1 MRWLEPGS
9 LPWLALHEIRLAFRQ
24 AAGSRR
30 RTILRLVL
38 LTAYVGFGIFL
49 AYGLSA
55 RPLTVSPRFLVSA
68 SAALVLLFTFML
80 TQGLLGGQRTLY
92 TAGDL
97 DLLLSSPL
105 PEGRVLS
112 AKLLGLA
119 GAAATTFSILLL
131 PVALPTALWGHPRLL
146 AVVPMIAALAV
157 VAAAIGI
164 GLAIA
169 LVRSIGA
176 RGAKSVGQI
185 VAAMLG
191 GLIFLLSQLSSNGA
205 IRGSRFGAVAAW
217 MQRTGW
223 GVEGWSA
230 WPARALFGEIVPLFA
245 CLAVAALF
253 FWIASTLLRTHF
265 LRSWQS
271 AGEHSSPRSRKTEGR
286 AAAVFASSLT
296 AAVVAKELRLLKR
309 EPEILFSV
317 LLRLI
322 YLLPLVFFALKG
334 TGGGAEQFRVPVLA
348 AVGAIAA
355 GQLCGSLAWL
365 TLSAEEAPDLLAVS
379 PVPRGILR
387 RNKLLAAL
395 AMMAPFALILPLVLA
410 RGHPGAALVTFLGSL
425 AAGWAAGLIEL
436 LFGKPGKRSTFQRRQ
451 QGSFLT
457 SLLGLFAAVLIGGAT
472 AAAAYFI

>member
-9 LPWLALHEIRLAFRQ
+9 LPWLALHEIRLAFRH
-24 AAGSRR
+24 AARSRR

-38 LTAYVGFGIFL
+38 LVAYAGFGLFIAYLL
-49 AYGLSA
+49 AHQ
-55 RPLTVSPRFLVSA
+55 PLVPAPRFLVA
-68 SAALVLLFTFML
+68 GSAALVLLFTFML

-119 GAAATTFSILLL
+119 GSAAATFSILLL
-131 PVALPTALWGHPRLL
+131 PIALPTALWGHPRLL

-169 LVRSIGA
+169 LVRALGA

-185 VAAMLG
+185 VAALIG

-205 IRGSRFGAVAAW
+205 IRGSRFSAVSAW
-217 MQRTGW
+217 MRRTGW

-230 WPARALFGEIVPLFA
+230 WPARALFGEIVPLLA
-245 CLAVAALF
+245 CLAVAALI

-265 LRSWQS
+265 LKSWQS
-271 AGEHSSPRSRKTEGR
+271 AGEHSAPRRRKAEGR
-286 AAAVFASSLT
+286 AASVFASGLT
-296 AAVVAKELRLLKR
+296 AAVVTKELRLLRR
-309 EPEILFSV
+309 EPEILFSM

-322 YLLPLVFFALKG
+322 YLLPLVFLGLKG
-334 TGGGAEQFRVPVLA
+334 TGGADQFRVPVLA
-348 AVGAIAA
+348 AIGAIAA

-365 TLSAEEAPDLLAVS
+365 TLSAEEAPDLLTVS
-379 PVPRGILR
+379 PVPRGIVR
-387 RNKLLAAL
+387 RDKLLAAM

-410 RGHPGAALVTFLGSL
+410 PRHPGAAIVTFIGSL

-436 LFGKPGKRSTFQRRQ
+436 LFGKPGKRSAFQRRQ

-457 SLLGLFAAVLIGGAT
+457 SLLGLAAAVLIGGAT
-472 AAAAYFI
+472 AAAAYFV

>member
-9 LPWLALHEIRLAFRQ
+9 LLWLVLHEIRLAFRH
-24 AAGSRR
+24 AARSRG
-30 RTILRLVL
+30 RTILRLIL
-38 LTAYVGFGIFL
+38 LVAYAGFGVFI
-49 AYGLSA
+49 AYGLSDLSLV
-55 RPLTVSPRFLVSA
+55 PSPRVLVFG

-119 GAAATTFSILLL
+119 GSAAATFSILLL
-131 PVALPTALWGHPRLL
+131 PIALPTALWGHPKLL
-146 AVVPMIAALAV
+146 AVVPVIAALAV
-157 VAAAIGI
+157 VSAAIGI

-169 LVRSIGA
+169 LVRSLGA

-185 VAAMLG
+185 VAALIG
-191 GLIFLLSQLSSNGA
+191 GLIFLLSQLSSNGT
-205 IRGSRFGAVAAW
+205 IRGSRFSAVSAW
-217 MQRTGW
+217 MRRTGW

-230 WPARALFGEIVPLFA
+230 WPARALFGEIVPLLA
-245 CLAVAALF
+245 CVAVAALV

-271 AGEHSSPRSRKTEGR
+271 AGEHSAPRNRKTDGR
-286 AAAVFASSLT
+286 AARVFASGLT
-296 AAVVAKELRLLKR
+296 AAIMAKEMRLLRR
-309 EPEILFSV
+309 EPEILFSM
-317 LLRLI
+317 LMRLI
-322 YLLPLVFFALKG
+322 YLLPLVFLGLKG
-334 TGGGAEQFRVPVLA
+334 TGGAEQFRVPVLA
-348 AVGAIAA
+348 AIGAIAA

-365 TLSAEEAPDLLAVS
+365 TISAEEAPDLLAVS
-379 PVPRGILR
+379 PVPRGIVR
-387 RNKLLAAL
+387 RDKLLAAL
-395 AMMAPFALILPLVLA
+395 AMMTPFALIVPIVLA
-410 RGHPGAALVTFLGSL
+410 PSHPAAAAIAFLGSL

-436 LFGKPGKRSTFQRRQ
+436 LFGKPGKRSSFQRRQ

-457 SLLGLFAAVLIGGAT
+457 SLLGLFGAVLIGAAT
-472 AAAAYFI
+472 AAAAYFV

>member
-9 LPWLALHEIRLAFRQ
+9 LPWLALHEIRLAFRH
-24 AAGSRR
+24 AGASRR

-38 LTAYVGFGIFL
+38 LVGYAGFGIFL
-49 AYGLSA
+49 AYGLA
-55 RPLTVSPRFLVSA
+55 DLDLVPSPRFLVAA

-105 PEGRVLS
+105 PERRVLS

-119 GAAATTFSILLL
+119 GAATTTFSVLLL
-131 PVALPTALWGHPRLL
+131 PIALPTALWGHPRLL
-146 AVVPMIAALAV
+146 AVIPVIAALAV

-169 LVRSIGA
+169 LVRSLGA

-185 VAAMLG
+185 VAAMIG

-205 IRGSRFGAVAAW
+205 IRGSRFSAVSAW
-217 MQRTGW
+217 MRRTGW

-230 WPARALFGEIVPLFA
+230 WPARALFGELVPLLA
-245 CLAVAALF
+245 CLAFAAF
-253 FWIASTLLRTHF
+253 VFWVASTLLRTHF

-271 AGEHSSPRSRKTEGR
+271 AGEHSAPRSRKTDRPGGT
-286 AAAVFASSLT
+286 VFASSLT

-309 EPEILFSV
+309 EPEILFSM

-322 YLLPLVFFALKG
+322 YLLPLVFFGLKA
-334 TGGGAEQFRVPVLA
+334 TGGAEQFRVPVLA
-348 AVGAIAA
+348 AIGAIAA

-379 PVPRGILR
+379 PVPRGLLR
-387 RNKLLAAL
+387 RDKLLAAM

-410 RGHPGAALVTFLGSL
+410 PRHPGAAIVTFLGSL

-436 LFGKPGKRSTFQRRQ
+436 LFGKPGKRSAFQRRQ

-457 SLLGLFAAVLIGGAT
+457 SLLGLFAALLIGGAT
-472 AAAAYFI
+472 AAAAYFV

>member
-24 AAGSRR
+24 AAASRR

-38 LTAYVGFGIFL
+38 LVGYIGFGIFA
-49 AYGLSA
+49 AYGLA
-55 RPLTVSPRFLVSA
+55 DLPLVPSPRFLVAA

-119 GAAATTFSILLL
+119 GSSAATFSILLL
-131 PVALPTALWGHPRLL
+131 PIALPTALWGHPRLL

-157 VAAAIGI
+157 VAASLGIGI
-164 GLAIA
+164 AIA
-169 LVRSIGA
+169 LVRSLGA

-185 VAAMLG
+185 VAAVLG

-205 IRGSRFGAVAAW
+205 IRGSRFSAVSAW
-217 MQRTGW
+217 MRRTGW

-230 WPARALFGEIVPLFA
+230 WPGRALFGEIGPLLA
-245 CLAVAALF
+245 CLAAAALV
-253 FWIASTLLRTHF
+253 FWIAETLLRTHF

-271 AGEHSSPRSRKTEGR
+271 AGEHKAPRSRR
-286 AAAVFASSLT
+286 ADRRGGTVFSSGLT
-296 AAVVAKELRLLKR
+296 AAVVAKELRLLRR
-309 EPEILFSV
+309 EPEILFSI

-322 YLLPLVFFALKG
+322 YLLPLVFLGLKG
-334 TGGGAEQFRVPVLA
+334 TGGAEQFRVPVLA
-348 AVGAIAA
+348 AIGAIAA

-379 PVPRGILR
+379 PVPRGVVR

-395 AMMAPFALILPLVLA
+395 AMTAPFALILPLVLA
-410 RGHPGAALVTFLGSL
+410 RGHPGAAIVTFLGSL

-436 LFGKPGKRSTFQRRQ
+436 LFGKPGKRSAFQRRQ

-457 SLLGLFAAVLIGGAT
+457 SLLGLFCALLIGGAT
-472 AAAAYFI
+472 AAAAYFV

>member
-24 AAGSRR
+24 AAASRR

-38 LTAYVGFGIFL
+38 LVGYVGFGIFA
-49 AYGLSA
+49 AYGLA
-55 RPLTVSPRFLVSA
+55 DLPLTPSPRFLVFG

-119 GAAATTFSILLL
+119 GSAAATFSILLL
-131 PVALPTALWGHPRLL
+131 PIALPTALWGHPRLL

-157 VAAAIGI
+157 IAAAIGI
-164 GLAIA
+164 GLAIL
-169 LVRSIGA
+169 LVRSLGA

-185 VAAMLG
+185 VAALLG

-205 IRGSRFGAVAAW
+205 IRGSRFSAVAAW
-217 MQRTGW
+217 MRRTGW

-230 WPARALFGEIVPLFA
+230 WPARALFGEIVPLLA
-245 CLAVAALF
+245 CVAVAAIV

-271 AGEHSSPRSRKTEGR
+271 AGERSTPRSRR
-286 AAAVFASSLT
+286 AERRGGAVFASGLT
-296 AAVVAKELRLLKR
+296 AAVVAKELRLLRR
-309 EPEILFSV
+309 EPEILFTM

-322 YLLPLVFFALKG
+322 YLLPLVFLGFKG
-334 TGGGAEQFRVPVLA
+334 TGGVEQFRVPVLA
-348 AVGAIAA
+348 AIGAIAA

-379 PVPRGILR
+379 PVPRGTLR
-387 RNKLLAAL
+387 RDKLLAAM

-410 RGHPGAALVTFLGSL
+410 PRHPGAAIVTFLGSL

-436 LFGKPGKRSTFQRRQ
+436 LFGKPGKRSAFQRRQ
-451 QGSFLT
+451 QGSFIT
-457 SLLGLFAAVLIGGAT
+457 SLLGLFCALMIGGAT
-472 AAAAYFI
+472 AAAAYFV

>member
-24 AAGSRR
+24 AGRSRR
-30 RTILRLVL
+30 RTILRRVL
-38 LTAYVGFGIFL
+38 LVGYAGSGIFL
-49 AYGLSA
+49 AYGIADL
-55 RPLTVSPRFLVSA
+55 PLVPSPRFLVFG

-97 DLLLSSPL
+97 DLLLSSPM

-119 GAAATTFSILLL
+119 GTAATTFSVLLL
-131 PVALPTALWGHPRLL
+131 PIALPTALWGHPRLL

-169 LVRSIGA
+169 LVRSLGA

-185 VAAMLG
+185 LAALLG

-205 IRGSRFGAVAAW
+205 IRGSRFGAVSAW
-217 MQRTGW
+217 MRRTGW
-223 GVEGWSA
+223 GVDGWSA
-230 WPARALFGEIVPLFA
+230 WPARAVFGEIVPLIA
-245 CLAVAALF
+245 CLAVASLV
-253 FWIASTLLRTHF
+253 FWVASTLLRTHF

-271 AGEHSSPRSRKTEGR
+271 AGEHSAPRSRRVDRR
-286 AAAVFASSLT
+286 ASAVFASGLT
-296 AAVVAKELRLLKR
+296 AAVVAKELRLLRR
-309 EPEILFSV
+309 EPEILFTM

-322 YLLPLVFFALKG
+322 YLLPLVFLGFKG
-334 TGGGAEQFRVPVLA
+334 TGGAEQFRVPVLA
-348 AVGAIAA
+348 AIGAIAA

-379 PVPRGILR
+379 PVPRGIVR
-387 RNKLLAAL
+387 RDKSLAAM
-395 AMMAPFALILPLVLA
+395 AMMIPFALILPLVLA
-410 RGHPGAALVTFLGSL
+410 RGHPAAAVVTFLGSL

-457 SLLGLFAAVLIGGAT
+457 SLLGLFCALVIGGAT
-472 AAAAYFI
+472 GAAAYFV

>member
-24 AAGSRR
+24 AARSRR

-38 LTAYVGFGIFL
+38 LVGYAGFGIFL
-49 AYGLSA
+49 AYGIADL
-55 RPLTVSPRFLVSA
+55 PLVPSPRFLVFG

-92 TAGDL
+92 TAGNL

-119 GAAATTFSILLL
+119 GSAAATFSILLL
-131 PVALPTALWGHPRLL
+131 PIALPTALWGHPRLL

-169 LVRSIGA
+169 LVRSLGA

-185 VAAMLG
+185 VAALIG

-205 IRGSRFGAVAAW
+205 IRGSRFSAVSAW
-217 MQRTGW
+217 MRRTGW

-230 WPARALFGEIVPLFA
+230 WPARALFGEIGPLLA
-245 CLAVAALF
+245 CVAVASLI
-253 FWIASTLLRTHF
+253 FWVASTLLRTHF

-271 AGEHSSPRSRKTEGR
+271 AGEHSAPRGRKADRSGG
-286 AAAVFASSLT
+286 AGVFASSLT
-296 AAVVAKELRLLKR
+296 AAVVAKELRLL
-309 EPEILFSV
+309 
-317 LLRLI
+317 
-322 YLLPLVFFALKG
+322 
-334 TGGGAEQFRVPVLA
+334 
-348 AVGAIAA
+348 
-355 GQLCGSLAWL
+355 
-365 TLSAEEAPDLLAVS
+365 
-379 PVPRGILR
+379 R
-387 RNKLLAAL
+387 R
-395 AMMAPFALILPLVLA
+395 
-410 RGHPGAALVTFLGSL
+410 
-425 AAGWAAGLIEL
+425 
-436 LFGKPGKRSTFQRRQ
+436 
-451 QGSFLT
+451 
-457 SLLGLFAAVLIGGAT
+457 
-472 AAAAYFI
+472 

>member
-9 LPWLALHEIRLAFRQ
+9 LPWLALHEIRLALRH
-24 AAGSRR
+24 ARGSRR

-38 LTAYVGFGIFL
+38 LVAYAGFGIFL
-49 AYGLSA
+49 AYLLA
-55 RPLTVSPRFLVSA
+55 ELPLVPSPRFLVGG

-119 GAAATTFSILLL
+119 GAGAATFSVLLL
-131 PVALPTALWGHPRLL
+131 PLALPTALWGHPRLL
-146 AVVPMIAALAV
+146 AVVPVIAALAV
-157 VAAAIGI
+157 IAAAIGI

-169 LVRSIGA
+169 LVRSLGA
-176 RGAKSVGQI
+176 RAAKSVGQI
-185 VAAMLG
+185 VAAMIG

-205 IRGSRFGAVAAW
+205 MRGSRFSAVSAW
-217 MQRTGW
+217 MRRTGW

-230 WPARALFGEIVPLFA
+230 WPARALFGEILPLLA
-245 CLAVAALF
+245 CVAVAASV
-253 FWIASTLLRTHF
+253 FWVASTLLRTHF

-271 AGEHSSPRSRKTEGR
+271 AGEHSTPRSRKASRRGT
-286 AAAVFASSLT
+286 AVFASGLT
-296 AAVVAKELRLLKR
+296 AAIVAKELRLLRR

-334 TGGGAEQFRVPVLA
+334 TGGAEQFRVPVLA
-348 AVGAIAA
+348 AIGAIAA

-365 TLSAEEAPDLLAVS
+365 TISAEEAPDLLAVS
-379 PVPRGILR
+379 PVPRGIVR
-387 RNKLLAAL
+387 RDKLLAAM
-395 AMMAPFALILPLVLA
+395 AMMTPFALIVPLVLA
-410 RGHPGAALVTFLGSL
+410 PRHPGAAVIAFVGSL

-436 LFGKPGKRSTFQRRQ
+436 LFGKPGKRSSFQRRQ

-457 SLLGLFAAVLIGGAT
+457 SLLGLFGAVLIGAAT
-472 AAAAYFI
+472 AAAAYFV

>member
-9 LPWLALHEIRLAFRQ
+9 LPWLPLHEIRLAFRQ
-24 AAGSRR
+24 AGRSRR

-38 LTAYVGFGIFL
+38 LVGYAGFGIFL
-49 AYGLSA
+49 AYGIADL
-55 RPLTVSPRFLVSA
+55 PLVPSPRFLVFG

-97 DLLLSSPL
+97 DLLLSSPM

-119 GAAATTFSILLL
+119 GTPATTFSVLLL
-131 PVALPTALWGHPRLL
+131 PIALPTALWGHPRLL

-169 LVRSIGA
+169 LVRSLGA

-185 VAAMLG
+185 LAAMLG

-205 IRGSRFGAVAAW
+205 IRGSRFSAVSAW
-217 MQRTGW
+217 MRRTGW

-230 WPARALFGEIVPLFA
+230 WPARALFGEIVPLIA
-245 CLAVAALF
+245 CVAVASLV
-253 FWIASTLLRTHF
+253 FWVAATLLRTHF

-271 AGEHSSPRSRKTEGR
+271 AGEHSAPRSRKADRGG
-286 AAAVFASSLT
+286 AGVFASSLT
-296 AAVVAKELRLLKR
+296 AAVVAKELRLLRR
-309 EPEILFSV
+309 EPEILFSL

-322 YLLPLVFFALKG
+322 YLLPLVFVGLKG
-334 TGGGAEQFRVPVLA
+334 TGGAEQFRVPVLA
-348 AVGAIAA
+348 AIGAIAA

-379 PVPRGILR
+379 PVPRGIVR
-387 RNKLLAAL
+387 RDKLLAAM

-410 RGHPGAALVTFLGSL
+410 RGHPAAAVVTFLGSL

-436 LFGKPGKRSTFQRRQ
+436 LFGKPGKRSAFQRRQ

-457 SLLGLFAAVLIGGAT
+457 SLLGLFCALLIGGAT
-472 AAAAYFI
+472 AAAAYFV